1 MSYNMEKN
9 RTLYFWLTVGSMIN
23 LLVYFILMLILL
35 LKEQIIF
42 KKEYCLFMI
51 PLLLYSIFQFIINYV
66 KVTEEDD

>member
-1 MSYNMEKN
+1 MEKN
-9 RTLYFWLTVGSMIN
+9 RTLYFWLTIGSMIN
-23 LLVYFILMLILL
+23 LFAYFILMLIIS

-51 PLLLYSIFQFIINYV
+51 PLLIYSIFQFIINYV

>member
-9 RTLYFWLTVGSMIN
+9 RTLHFWLTVGSMIN
-23 LLVYFILMLILL
+23 LFVYFILMLIIP

-51 PLLLYSIFQFIINYV
+51 PLLIYSIFQFIINYV

>member
-23 LLVYFILMLILL
+23 LSAYFILMLILP

-51 PLLLYSIFQFIINYV
+51 PLLIYSIFQFIINYV

>member
-1 MSYNMEKN
+1 MEKN

-23 LLVYFILMLILL
+23 LLVYFISMLIIPA
-35 LKEQIIF
+35 KEQIIF

>member
-23 LLVYFILMLILL
+23 LLVYFILMLIIP

-51 PLLLYSIFQFIINYV
+51 PLLIYSIFQFIINYV

>member
-1 MSYNMEKN
+1 MKGN
-9 RTLYFWLTVGSMIN
+9 RTLYFWLTIGSMIN
-23 LLVYFILMLILL
+23 LLAYFILMLIIP

-51 PLLLYSIFQFIINYV
+51 PLLIYSIFQFIINYV

>member
-23 LLVYFILMLILL
+23 LLAYFILMLILP

-51 PLLLYSIFQFIINYV
+51 PLLIYSIFQFIINYV